1 MPKVSLNPMITESIV
16 KMKNDIV
23 FSACLGKYK
32 DYKNARK
39 AYATFAIDNF
49 ELCKNTNAS
58 NVNAPLFSKVGLNML
73 KVVFLD
79 LFRPKT
85 KDEKK
90 LKQMAFE
97 EKIKHQI
104 QNSMN
109 KRV

>member
-16 KMKNDIV
+16 KMKNDII
-23 FSACLGKYK
+23 FSAGLGKYK

-39 AYATFAIDNF
+39 VYASFAVDNF
-49 ELCKNTNAS
+49 ELCKNTPAS
-58 NVNAPLFSKVGLNML
+58 SISSKLFSKVGFNMF
-73 KVVFLD
+73 KVWFLD

-90 LKQMAFE
+90 LKQLALE
-97 EKIKHQI
+97 EKIKQQM

>member
-23 FSACLGKYK
+23 FSAGMGKYK

-39 AYATFAIDNF
+39 AYAKFAVDNF
-49 ELCKNTNAS
+49 ELCKNTPAS
-58 NVNAPLFSKVGLNML
+58 NINVQLFSKVGLNML

-79 LFRPKT
+79 LFRFKT

-90 LKQMAFE
+90 LKQLALE
-97 EKIKHQI
+97 EKIKQQM

>member
-23 FSACLGKYK
+23 FSAGMGKYK

-39 AYATFAIDNF
+39 AYAKFAVDNF
-49 ELCKNTNAS
+49 Q
-58 NVNAPLFSKVGLNML
+58 LFSKVGLNML

-79 LFRPKT
+79 LFRFKT

-90 LKQMAFE
+90 LKQLALE
-97 EKIKHQI
+97 EKIKQQM